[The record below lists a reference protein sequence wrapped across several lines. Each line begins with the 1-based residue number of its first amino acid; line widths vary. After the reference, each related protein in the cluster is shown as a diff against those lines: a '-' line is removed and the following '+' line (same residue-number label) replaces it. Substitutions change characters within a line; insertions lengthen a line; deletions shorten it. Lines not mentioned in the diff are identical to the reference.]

1 MADDAATELAKNITR
16 NVVPF
21 SAGEDIYAVQQAGGN
36 AVQKL
41 LRSLGLLPSPQK
53 TPGMNDP
60 LPRIDPATGEIVW
73 PGEQMQVKPG
83 DVEARRRQMKLQ
95 EMYNR

>member
-36 AVQKL
+36 AIQKL
-41 LRSLGLLPSPQK
+41 LRSLGLLPSPQN
-53 TPGMNDP
+53 TPGMNEP
-60 LPRIDPATGEIVW
+60 LPRIDPKSGEIVW
-73 PGEQMQVKPG
+73 PGEQMQVRPG
-83 DVEARRRQMKLQ
+83 DVAARRKQMELQ
-95 EMYNR
+95 ARYNR